1 MIARRLQTRPMPE
14 PPVRI
19 YKIIA
24 FSFLTI
30 TVILLGFVVFS
41 LFKKTEII
49 ILAKENTR
57 TVEFRVNAEV
67 NASKGSLNAQVE
79 TQDFYWSETFEP
91 TAVKKVDG
99 LAKGTVEIINDSP
112 QEMILIKTTRLLS
125 ANDILFR
132 LADKYVVP
140 AHSSITAQIYADES
154 GEKSDI
160 EPTKFTIPGLSL
172 DTQKLVYAE
181 SKNKIMGG
189 SGKIGIVG
197 AEDINAAGQSF
208 SLKMKEAF
216 LQANNLTQAN
226 NVVVAILEQHT
237 TSTHTI
243 GQEATDFTIAG
254 TSTIMTLTYNKE
266 ELNRIINQEINK
278 KIEAGSEK
286 ILSTNENPVI
296 TVDNIDS
303 VNQSAQLKIV
313 TDALVTLDVNSTLLE
328 KNNFINK
335 TKAEIERYVISLPDV
350 TGQDIRF
357 TPSWI
362 TKTPSNPDKLKVIV
376 KSTK

>member
-1 MIARRLQTRPMPE
+1 MPE